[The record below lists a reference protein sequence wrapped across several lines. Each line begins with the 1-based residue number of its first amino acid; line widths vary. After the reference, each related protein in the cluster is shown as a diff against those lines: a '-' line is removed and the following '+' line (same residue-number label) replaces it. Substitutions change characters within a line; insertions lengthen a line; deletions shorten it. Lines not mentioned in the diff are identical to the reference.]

1 MPDFTYYCLWYII
14 GSWTAQRVQ
23 VAHDANGLTLTFFA
37 TTGAVE
43 TVWTFPR
50 TEPAYWRWLFWALQ
64 VQAGQGQLLG
74 GKTPAYTLRL
84 PDEIMALAPT
94 PLA

>member
-1 MPDFTYYCLWYII
+1 MPDFTYFCLWYML

-23 VAHDANGLTLTFFA
+23 VVHNADGLTLLFFDTA
-37 TTGAVE
+37 GAVQ
-43 TVWTFPR
+43 TTWAFPR

-84 PDEIMALAPT
+84 PDEIMAL
-94 PLA
+94 LA

>member
-1 MPDFTYYCLWYII
+1 MPDFTYFCLWYRL
-14 GSWTAQRVQ
+14 GNWTAQLVQ
-23 VAHDANGLTLTFFA
+23 VVHDADGLTLLFFDTA
-37 TTGAVE
+37 GAVQ
-43 TVWTFPR
+43 TTWAFPS

-84 PDEIMALAPT
+84 PDEIMAL
-94 PLA
+94 LA